1 MIDSAYIGHDK
12 SVDRRF
18 ATSNNTLLER
28 VEFILFYRNV
38 ESDVDLYAVNM
49 TEPRY
54 VAYILLIKIIGFYS
68 CIEDVESEIYGV
80 GAVIDGAI

>member
-18 ATSNNTLLER
+18 ATSNNTLFES

-38 ESDVDLYAVNM
+38 ESDVDLYAVKM

-68 CIEDVESEIYGV
+68 CIEGVKSEIYGV
-80 GAVIDGAI
+80 SAVIDGAI